1 MEDPTARSVMHGA
14 ITTPCLHPMPVTAL
28 TPRRGMCPPWSAVA
42 HAPQRCGPACCR
54 APHHT
59 DCCLQ
64 STRRRRDRLGT
75 KFAPPSRWLFNRHGG
90 VAMHSAARLLALAF
104 LAALT
109 GCETLSNPA
118 QQTPD
123 TANRTTAGEAV
134 PGQYIIV
141 LQDNVADPATVAK
154 DLVNAAGG
162 SLLRVYTSAIKG
174 FAARLSAPAAAA
186 LEGNPLVAYV
196 EADQVMRA
204 DVTQAMDANGDPWGL
219 DRIDQNALPLSRTYT
234 YTGTGAGVHAYIID
248 TGIWTLHP
256 EFGGRAN
263 NVFDAYHATGED
275 CNGHGTHVAGTIGSA
290 TYGVAKGVSLH
301 GVRVLSCAGIGLNSD
316 VIAGVDWVSANH
328 VSPAVANMSLGGG
341 KSPALDQAVTNLWN
355 SGVFLAVAAGND
367 SVDAYAPGS
376 AIKSTYL
383 VGTTMSLSGTS
394 MATPHVVGV
403 SALYKATFGDQ
414 PSATVANWIITNS
427 TAGVIT
433 GNVSGTPNRL
443 LFKGTL

>member
-1 MEDPTARSVMHGA
+1 M
-14 ITTPCLHPMPVTAL
+14 
-28 TPRRGMCPPWSAVA
+28 
-42 HAPQRCGPACCR
+42 Q
-54 APHHT
+54 
-59 DCCLQ
+59 
-64 STRRRRDRLGT
+64 
-75 KFAPPSRWLFNRHGG
+75 
-90 VAMHSAARLLALAF
+90 SAARLVALAF

-109 GCETLSNPA
+109 GCETLSNPT

-123 TANRTTAGEAV
+123 TATSTAAEAV
-134 PGQYIIV
+134 PGQYIVV
-141 LQDNVADPATVAK
+141 LQDNVADPATVAR
-154 DLVNAAGG
+154 DLVNAASG

-174 FAARLSAPAAAA
+174 FAARLSAPAAAV
-186 LEGNPLVAYV
+186 LQSNPLVTYV

-219 DRIDQNALPLSRTYT
+219 DRIDQGALPLSGTYT
-234 YTGTGAGVHAYIID
+234 YTSTGAGVNAYIID

-263 NVFDAYHATGED
+263 NVFDAYGATGED

-301 GVRVLSCAGIGLNSD
+301 GVRVLSCVGLGLNSD
-316 VIAGVDWVSANH
+316 VIAGVDWVTANH
-328 VSPAVANMSLGGG
+328 VNPAVANMSLGGG
-341 KSPALDQAVTNLWN
+341 KSAALDQAVTSLWN

-367 SVDAYAPGS
+367 NVDACTESPSGAPSVFTVAASTKTDAKASYSNWGTCVEVYAPGS
-376 AIKSTYL
+376 AIVSTYL
-383 VGTTMSLSGTS
+383 AGTTMSLSGTS

-403 SALYKATFGDQ
+403 GALYKATFGDQ
-414 PSATVANWIITNS
+414 PSASVANWITSNS
-427 TAGVIT
+427 TAGAIT

>member
-1 MEDPTARSVMHGA
+1 
-14 ITTPCLHPMPVTAL
+14 MP
-28 TPRRGMCPPWSAVA
+28 
-42 HAPQRCGPACCR
+42 
-54 APHHT
+54 
-59 DCCLQ
+59 
-64 STRRRRDRLGT
+64 
-75 KFAPPSRWLFNRHGG
+75 
-90 VAMHSAARLLALAF
+90 SAARIVALAF
-104 LAALT
+104 LAALA
-109 GCETLSNPA
+109 GCEAMSNPA

-123 TANRTTAGEAV
+123 TGNRVAAVESV
-134 PGQYIIV
+134 PGQYIVV
-141 LQDNVADPATVAK
+141 LRDNVADPATVANE
-154 DLVNAAGG
+154 LVTAAGG
-162 SLLRVYTSAIKG
+162 SLLHVYTSALKG
-174 FAARLSAPAAAA
+174 FAARLSAPAAVV
-186 LEGNPLVAYV
+186 LQSNPLVASV

-204 DVTQAMDANGDPWGL
+204 DVTQSMDANGDPWGL
-219 DRIDQNALPLSRTYT
+219 DRIDQGALPLSRTYT

-248 TGIWTLHP
+248 TGIWTLQP

-275 CNGHGTHVAGTIGSA
+275 CNGHGTHVAGTIGAA
-290 TYGVAKGVSLH
+290 TFGVAKAVSLH

-328 VSPAVANMSLGGG
+328 VNPAVANMSLGGG
-341 KSPALDQAVTNLWN
+341 KSAALDQAVTNLWN

-367 SVDAYAPGS
+367 NVDACTESPSGAPSVFTVAASEKTDAKASYSNWGTCVELYAPGS

-383 VGTTMSLSGTS
+383 ATTMTLSGTS

-403 SALYKATFGDQ
+403 SALYKATFGDAS
-414 PSATVANWIITNS
+414 SATVANWIITNS

>member
-1 MEDPTARSVMHGA
+1 M
-14 ITTPCLHPMPVTAL
+14 
-28 TPRRGMCPPWSAVA
+28 
-42 HAPQRCGPACCR
+42 Q
-54 APHHT
+54 
-59 DCCLQ
+59 
-64 STRRRRDRLGT
+64 
-75 KFAPPSRWLFNRHGG
+75 
-90 VAMHSAARLLALAF
+90 SAARLVALAF

-109 GCETLSNPA
+109 GCETLSNPT

-123 TANRTTAGEAV
+123 TATSTAAEAV
-134 PGQYIIV
+134 PGQYIVV
-141 LQDNVADPATVAK
+141 LQDNVADPATVAR

-186 LEGNPLVAYV
+186 LQSNPLVTYV

-204 DVTQAMDANGDPWGL
+204 DVTQAMDGNGDPWGL
-219 DRIDQNALPLSRTYT
+219 DRIDQGALPLSGTYT
-234 YTGTGAGVHAYIID
+234 YTSTGAGVHAYIID

-263 NVFDAYHATGED
+263 NVFDAYGATGED

-301 GVRVLSCAGIGLNSD
+301 GVRVLSCVGLGLNSD
-316 VIAGVDWVSANH
+316 VIAGVDWVTANH
-328 VSPAVANMSLGGG
+328 VNPAVANMSLGGG
-341 KSPALDQAVTNLWN
+341 KSAALDQAVTSLWN

-367 SVDAYAPGS
+367 NVDACTESPSGAPSVFTVAASTKTDAKASYSNWGTCVEVYAPGS
-376 AIKSTYL
+376 AIVSTYL
-383 VGTTMSLSGTS
+383 AGTTMSLSGTS

-403 SALYKATFGDQ
+403 GALYKATFGDQ
-414 PSATVANWIITNS
+414 PSASVANWITSNS
-427 TAGVIT
+427 TAGAIT